1 MRKFVDDADKGVAAT
16 EKVLAEVS
24 VRMKEHAAARP
35 VMAEGDDAQTVAARL
50 AKNDAELAG
59 CLRQL
64 GVLAERLDNDNK
76 LRRRQADLLDKI
88 EARKEVFGK
97 WERLEAMFGSADGRK
112 FSKIALRYVL
122 GHLLDKANVYLAR
135 IMPRY
140 TLCCRP
146 DNLVIMVA
154 DAYQNGA
161 MRAANVISGGE
172 SFVVSLALALALADI
187 GRRFMVD
194 ILFIDEGFGTLGG
207 EALGSAVDTLRSL
220 HSGDGRRVGIISH
233 VAELRD
239 RIPAKIVVSRHGG
252 ASAATVT
259 VE

>member
-1 MRKFVDDADKGVAAT
+1 
-16 EKVLAEVS
+16 
-24 VRMKEHAAARP
+24 
-35 VMAEGDDAQTVAARL
+35 
-50 AKNDAELAG
+50 
-59 CLRQL
+59 
-64 GVLAERLDNDNK
+64 
-76 LRRRQADLLDKI
+76 
-88 EARKEVFGK
+88 
-97 WERLEAMFGSADGRK
+97 
-112 FSKIALRYVL
+112 
-122 GHLLDKANVYLAR
+122 
-135 IMPRY
+135 
-140 TLCCRP
+140 
-146 DNLVIMVA
+146 
-154 DAYQNGA
+154 